1 MHRLLITFCIYY
13 CIHLHTLYASRV
25 YDMKTKN
32 KVVTFRVAGR
42 VYSELRR
49 VSEATGISVSD
60 LVRLCVQCELPK
72 VREKYADI

>member
-1 MHRLLITFCIYY
+1 
-13 CIHLHTLYASRV
+13 
-25 YDMKTKN
+25 MKTKN

-72 VREKYADI
+72 VKEKYARLN